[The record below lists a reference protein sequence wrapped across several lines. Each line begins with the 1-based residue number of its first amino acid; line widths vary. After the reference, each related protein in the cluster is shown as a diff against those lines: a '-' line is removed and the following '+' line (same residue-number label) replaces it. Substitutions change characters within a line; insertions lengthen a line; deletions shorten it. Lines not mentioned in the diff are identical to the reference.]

1 MMVDGQGEMMVCG
14 WQIMGGVLVRVLVLV
29 LSASG
34 WQMLVCEWQMMVCL
48 IKMVLALARVPVLV
62 QVTPT
67 VTHPPMRPHI
77 ILRPPTPTVHAP
89 HPIPFNFNKF

>member
-48 IKMVLALARVPVLV
+48 IKMVLVLVRVPVLV
-62 QVTPT
+62 QIPPT

-89 HPIPFNFNKF
+89 HPIPLNFNRF